1 MFAEHSGANVGQK
14 LAVATK
20 YGFVLDVLKNP
31 GVRHR
36 CIQIFQV
43 YEGAHLGHLRTLC
56 DGRDIETLE
65 LV

>member
-20 YGFVLDVLKNP
+20 YGFVLVVLKNP

-43 YEGAHLGHLRTLC
+43 YEGAHLGRLR
-56 DGRDIETLE
+56 DNSRDTATVALP
-65 LV
+65 